1 MKGFLRLVG
10 APARPLRATRS
21 AAAIVGG
28 WLGLAALGLGLGS
41 AGCSSNGRSF
51 DGNVFRDGT
60 TIAFR
65 VPDPPPTWRKVA
77 VSHASLSFH
86 DDVAGASILV
96 NSVCKKA
103 DEDTPLGALT
113 NHLLMGTTEREQQS
127 QAVEPF
133 DGREALHT
141 KVLAKLDG
149 VPLSFDLFVLKKD
162 GCIYDF
168 AYVVP
173 AEFAA
178 AGQPPFE
185 AWVRGF
191 KTLPG
196 SGAL

>member
-1 MKGFLRLVG
+1 MGSCARALGRVG
-10 APARPLRATRS
+10 AGAVVSVA
-21 AAAIVGG
+21 VGVV
-28 WLGLAALGLGLGS
+28 ALSVG
-41 AGCSSNGRSF
+41 GCSSGGRSF
-51 DGNVFRDGT
+51 DGNVFREGT
-60 TIAFR
+60 IIAFR

-86 DDVAGASILV
+86 DEVAGASILV
-96 NSVCKKA
+96 NAVCKKA

-113 NHLLMGTTEREQQS
+113 NHLLMGTTERDLQS
-127 QAVEPF
+127 QEVEPF

-149 VPLSFDLFVLKKD
+149 VPLAFDLFVLKKD

-173 AEFAA
+173 SEFAA

-185 AWVRGF
+185 GWVRGF

>member
-1 MKGFLRLVG
+1 MH
-10 APARPLRATRS
+10 PARVSSEAGARRS
-21 AAAIVGG
+21 PIFSAFA
-28 WLGLAALGLGLGS
+28 GS
-41 AGCSSNGRSF
+41 FAVAVVVACAGAVLAGCGSGGRSF
-51 DGNVFRDGT
+51 DGNVFREGS

-65 VPDPPPTWRKVA
+65 VPDPPPTWKKVA

-86 DDVAGASILV
+86 DDVAGASVLV
-96 NSVCKKA
+96 NAQCKKA

-113 NHLLMGTTEREQQS
+113 NHLLMGTTEREQAS
-127 QAVEPF
+127 QEVEPF

-141 KVLAKLDG
+141 KVSAKLDG
-149 VPLSFDLFVLKKD
+149 VSLAFDIFVLKKD

-168 AYVVP
+168 VYVVP
-173 AEFAA
+173 PDYAA